1 MTRAPS
7 PPSARWVRSSWIAVL
22 VLLCV
27 GGVGTL
33 AATGL
38 PSAGAPSAPP
48 ATAATTADGRG
59 TELGSTA
66 FPVPPD
72 ALFVDVRSGY
82 DGAPGTRESPLRTV
96 RTAIE
101 RAGTG
106 GAVVLR
112 EGVYHES
119 VVVPPSKTLAIQAHP
134 DETVWFDG
142 SVPVSG
148 WTRSGGTWTSRGWT
162 AEFSSVIEGIADNP
176 RFVDPRFPLAARP
189 DQVFLDDEPLTQVAT
204 AAEVV
209 AGTFAVD
216 RATDALVIGNDPTH
230 REVRASDLER
240 ALFVRSRGSTLQG
253 FGVRRYAT
261 PVSVGGAVKYENR
274 NSTARDLVIVDNA
287 AIGLSINNDGGLV
300 ERVTVQRSGMLGIG
314 SNAGYGLVIRG
325 SLVTGNNAEHF
336 RAAPVSG
343 GIKITRARGVTVAD
357 NDVSRNSGSGI
368 WLDESVYDATVVH
381 NVATDNEYTG
391 IQVEL
396 CAEVVV
402 ADNVLTGQRAGLN
415 VFGSSG
421 VRVWNNAFGGNSRYG
436 VRIQQDER
444 RQAVDGFAGR
454 DPRRPV
460 PDPTMT
466 WIVDDVTVADNV
478 FGPARGFHIWAL
490 DTETGI
496 PADDMG
502 ITVDGNVF
510 AAPDGSRDAV
520 LVGWGRDDRRTVERH
535 ATPQE
540 FAAATD
546 PGWRNAVAPVGTAPD
561 RAAADAARS
570 VARPLP
576 VDVARAVGRPAGTRT
591 VGPFP

>member
-1 MTRAPS
+1 VTPAPS
-7 PPSARWVRSSWIAVL
+7 PRSGRWVRSSWIAVL
-22 VLLCV
+22 ALLCI
-27 GGVGTL
+27 GGAGTV
-33 AATGL
+33 AASAL
-38 PSAGAPSAPP
+38 PSAGAPPEPTAP
-48 ATAATTADGRG
+48 TTTTADGRG

-82 DGAPGTRESPLRTV
+82 DGAPGTRERPLRTV

-106 GAVVLR
+106 GTVVLR

-134 DETVWFDG
+134 GETVWFDG
-142 SVPVSG
+142 SVTVRG
-148 WTRSGGTWTSRGWT
+148 WDRTGDRWVAGGWT
-162 AEFSSVIEGIADNP
+162 AEFGSEIDGVADNP
-176 RFVDPRFPLAARP
+176 DYVDPGFPLAARP
-189 DQVFLDDEPLTQVAT
+189 DQLFLDGAALTQVA
-204 AAEVV
+204 APADVV
-209 AGTFAVD
+209 PGTFAVD
-216 RATDALVIGNDPTH
+216 RAADALVIGDDPSG

-240 ALFVRSRGSTLQG
+240 ALFVRSPGSTLQG

-261 PVSVGGAVKYENR
+261 PVAVGGAVKFENR
-274 NSTARDLVIVDNA
+274 RSTARDLVVVDNA

-357 NDVSRNSGSGI
+357 NDVSRNYGSGI

-454 DPRRPV
+454 DPQRPV

-466 WIVDDVTVADNV
+466 WVVDDVTVADNV
-478 FGPARGFHIWAL
+478 FGPARGFHVWAL
-490 DTETGI
+490 DTGTGI

-520 LVGWGRDDRRTVERH
+520 LVGWGRDDGRTVDRY

-540 FAAATD
+540 LAAATE
-546 PGWRNAVAPVGTAPD
+546 PGWRNALAPAGTAPD
-561 RAAADAARS
+561 RVVADAARS

-576 VDVARAVGRPAGTRT
+576 DDVARAVGRPAGTRT

>member
-1 MTRAPS
+1 MTPAPS
-7 PPSARWVRSSWIAVL
+7 PRSGRWVRSSWIAVL
-22 VLLCV
+22 ALLCI
-27 GGVGTL
+27 GGAGTVV
-33 AATGL
+33 AAAL
-38 PSAGAPSAPP
+38 PSGGAPSAPP
-48 ATAATTADGRG
+48 ASTATTADGRG

-72 ALFVDVRSGY
+72 ALFVDARSGY
-82 DGAPGTRESPLRTV
+82 DGAPGTRERPLRSV
-96 RTAIE
+96 RTAVE

-106 GAVVLR
+106 GTVVLR

-134 DETVWFDG
+134 GETVWFDG
-142 SVPVSG
+142 SVVVRG
-148 WTRSGGTWTSRGWT
+148 WDRTGDRWVARGWT
-162 AEFSSVIEGIADNP
+162 AEFGSEIDGVADNP
-176 RFVDPRFPLAARP
+176 DYVDPAFPLAARS
-189 DQVFLDDEPLTQVAT
+189 DQLFLDGTALTQVASP
-204 AAEVV
+204 ADVV
-209 AGTFAVD
+209 PGTFAVD
-216 RATDALVIGNDPTH
+216 RAADALVIADDPSG

-240 ALFVRSRGSTLQG
+240 AIFVRSPGSTLQG

-261 PVSVGGAVKYENR
+261 PVAVGGAVKFENR
-274 NSTARDLVIVDNA
+274 RSTARDLVIVDNA
-287 AIGLSINNDGGLV
+287 AIGLSINNDDGLV

-436 VRIQQDER
+436 IRIQQDER

-454 DPRRPV
+454 DPRQPV

-466 WIVDDVTVADNV
+466 WVVDDVTVADNV
-478 FGPARGFHIWAL
+478 FGPARGFHVWAL
-490 DTETGI
+490 DIDTGI

-510 AAPDGSRDAV
+510 SAPDGSRDAV
-520 LVGWGRDDRRTVERH
+520 LVGWGRGGDRTVDRY

-546 PGWRNAVAPVGTAPD
+546 PGRRNAFAAPGTGPD
-561 RAAADAARS
+561 RVSADAARS

-576 VDVARAVGRPAGTRT
+576 EDVARAVGRPAGTRT
-591 VGPFP
+591 IGPFP